1 MRMDTQEFD
10 HLARAMAAGVSRRSV
25 LRRVMGSAV
34 VSPAALFGATA
45 ASADGK
51 KKDKN
56 KNKDNKPG
64 GNTASP
70 ACRDVGHP
78 CMGNQE
84 CCAGLQCLPSGP
96 GSALR
101 CGVSIGTAPTTTQS
115 SQTAVTN
122 NQVCAGNCAQTN
134 QQSVGGPA
142 NQAVLMG
149 NAATF
154 GRPPSYWVD
163 ADCRFDPS
171 VYQTVCVCTG
181 HGDNGAPRVQ
191 KITLPSSAICAI
203 VISEESRP
211 ESERP
216 RGGNTTVTGGQAS
229 AGNGGVANAEA
240 SGGSAT
246 IGDINSGGNQ
256 GNTVIV
262 SGGRG
267 NVAAEGGT
275 VTNTTTVDVNASGG
289 TASANASGGSGN
301 VAIAGGGQI
310 SGQTAAQQAVELS
323 TLTVTL
329 EGQVAPGRQTTYWLE
344 TDAGLRPA
352 SGPALVQVADET
364 AGAGAVV
371 AVAMACSIAQAQ
383 QGYDWFG
390 QCTTPATTMR
400 FSLYPESGGGAP
412 LATMNVNGQGR
423 AYFGNLQPGTYQLK
437 PEGGAWCYAESDH
450 VDANGNVIVEADVE
464 SHVWSFT
471 CGSPGGS

>member
-1 MRMDTQEFD
+1 MDTREFD

-25 LRRVMGSAV
+25 LRRVVGSAV
-34 VSPAALFGATA
+34 ASPAALFAVPSA
-45 ASADGK
+45 RADGK

-56 KNKDNKPG
+56 KDKNPG
-64 GNTASP
+64 GNTPGP

-84 CCAGLQCLPSGP
+84 CCSGLQCLPSGP
-96 GSALR
+96 GNALR
-101 CGVSIGTAPTTTQS
+101 CGVAIGTAPPTSS
-115 SQTAVTN
+115 SQTAVTS

-134 QQSVGGPA
+134 QQSVGGPT

-149 NAATF
+149 NASTF

-171 VYQTVCVCTG
+171 VFQTVCVCTG
-181 HGDNGAPRVQ
+181 HGDAGAPRVQ

-203 VISEESRP
+203 VISEEARP

-229 AGNGGVANAEA
+229 AGTGGVANAEA
-240 SGGSAT
+240 SGGTVT
-246 IGDINSGGNQ
+246 IGNINSGGNQ
-256 GNTVIV
+256 GNTITV

-267 NVAAEGGT
+267 DVAVAGGA
-275 VTNTTTVDVNASGG
+275 VTNTTTVGVNASGG

-301 VAIAGGGQI
+301 VAIAGGQI
-310 SGQTAAQQAVELS
+310 SGQNSAQQAVELS

-329 EGQVAPGRQTTYWLE
+329 EGQVAPGRQTTYWLD
-344 TDAGLRPA
+344 TDAGVRPA
-352 SGPALVQVADET
+352 TGPALVQVADVT
-364 AGAGAVV
+364 AGTGAIV
-371 AVAMACSIAQAQ
+371 AVAMACPIPQAQ

-423 AYFGNLQPGTYQLK
+423 AYFGNLQPGTYQLQ
-437 PEGGAWCYAESDH
+437 PEGGAWCYAESDN
-450 VDANGNVIVEADVE
+450 VDANGNVVVAADAE

-471 CGSPGGS
+471 CGGPGGS